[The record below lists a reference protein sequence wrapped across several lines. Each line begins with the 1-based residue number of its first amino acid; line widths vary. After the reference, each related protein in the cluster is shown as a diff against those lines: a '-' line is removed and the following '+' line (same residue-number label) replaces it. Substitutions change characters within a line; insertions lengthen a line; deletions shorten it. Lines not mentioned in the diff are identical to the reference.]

1 MKSSLLKAIQVL
13 EKKDRILVLGAEL
26 ASPRP
31 LWPGGRWANCRCDR
45 DGYRPDTLEEV

>member
-31 LWPGGRWANCRCDR
+31 L
-45 DGYRPDTLEEV
+45 